1 MAGSLTRRAF
11 KPVYWLYYA
20 LLFGRRFPG
29 ATWLRDRVWAWE
41 RATGRGD
48 APAAKLD
55 WEEQYRAG
63 RWDFMRGLDEV
74 ARYGVIGVFVQRLAR
89 GGAVLDVGCG
99 EGLLVDQLRPHGYGR
114 YLGLDVSEAAI
125 AQAAA
130 RADGSTSFVAAD
142 AESASPPAGPWDVVV
157 FNESVYYFH
166 QPLATLQRYEA
177 VLAQGGAFVVSTFRS
192 RRADAVVR
200 TLLDRYRLLEA
211 TTVSN
216 AKGSWTVRVLA
227 PSQPNDVIR

>member
-1 MAGSLTRRAF
+1 MPALARRAF
-11 KPVYWLYYA
+11 KPVYWLYYS

-29 ATWLRDRVWAWE
+29 AAWLQDRVWAWE

-48 APAAKLD
+48 APAAKGD

-63 RWDFMRGLDEV
+63 HWAFMRELDEL
-74 ARYGVIGVFVQRLAR
+74 ARYGVIAVFVQRLAR

-99 EGLLVDQLRPHGYGR
+99 EGLLVDQLRPYGYRR
-114 YLGLDVSEAAI
+114 YLGVDVSEAAV

-130 RADGSTSFVAAD
+130 RVDATTAFVARD
-142 AESASPPAGPWDVVV
+142 AEGAAPPPGPWDVVV

-166 QPLATLQRYEA
+166 QPLATLQRYET
-177 VLAQGGAFVVSTFRS
+177 VLAPVGAFVVSTFHS

-200 TLLDRYRLLEA
+200 ALLGRYRLLEE

-227 PSQPNDVIR
+227 PPQEAVTSR